1 MKNKKTDRIEFF
13 NNNLRKNQQMKVII
27 LSKKK
32 SHQMR
37 YSKCNMSLNN
47 KKNN

>member
-13 NNNLRKNQQMKVII
+13 NNNLRKNQQMKVI

-37 YSKCNMSLNN
+37 YSKCNRSLNN